1 MNHTWKIEQLEYNN
15 DEHGGVITAHWR
27 CFSTDGNHTVSRYG
41 SAGFTPNPEDEGFIP
56 LEELSEE
63 TVLEWVWE
71 SVNKENTENAGASEI
86 EALISPATIKGL
98 PWNTAVET
106 TEVEE

>member
-1 MNHTWKIEQLEYNN
+1 VYPTKLVLGQRQIDLK
-15 DEHGGVITAHWR
+15 T
-27 CFSTDGNHTVSRYG
+27 
-41 SAGFTPNPEDEGFIP
+41 FIS
-56 LEELSEE
+56 LGQQFI
-63 TVLEWVWE
+63 WE
-71 SVNKENTENAGASEI
+71 SVNKENTEAAGASEI